1 MSQQAARG
9 KPVLARDWVIHP
21 LQLVEAKEAG
31 AAGVLGVIGQVNGR
45 GTAVMSS
52 FGAALGLDCPVE
64 VVNARVS
71 GVCCK
76 FAVTLC
82 WQPAGQIRSCLHRWV
97 AAWSYSVSSRR
108 ALDMCMLR
116 IGVLDLLRLT
126 VGGLEAQPTCV
137 PYGCCLQEVEGLSKA
152 GVAFCQRS
160 QIRLPLRYVHPLPSQ
175 VQQRTLAINSPAWA
189 AVTLLHCLQEVE
201 GLAKA
206 GVVFYGINL
215 SVGLSV
221 AIPGFASDM
230 AHGLLGGFCGEFVP
244 VGFCAWGL
252 L

>member
-1 MSQQAARG
+1 MG
-9 KPVLARDWVIHP
+9 
-21 LQLVEAKEAG
+21 
-31 AAGVLGVIGQVNGR
+31 
-45 GTAVMSS
+45 
-52 FGAALGLDCPVE
+52 
-64 VVNARVS
+64 
-71 GVCCK
+71 
-76 FAVTLC
+76 
-82 WQPAGQIRSCLHRWV
+82 
-97 AAWSYSVSSRR
+97 
-108 ALDMCMLR
+108 MLSN
-116 IGVLDLLRLT
+116 GVLDLLRLT

-137 PYGCCLQEVEGLSKA
+137 PYGC
-152 GVAFCQRS
+152 
-160 QIRLPLRYVHPLPSQ
+160 
-175 VQQRTLAINSPAWA
+175 
-189 AVTLLHCLQEVE
+189 CLQEVE